1 MLVIGITVAVPGI
14 PIALYFVPQ
23 EFYNFSKYNGKCFF
37 IISKIHQTTVMVY
50 LCEVILS
57 LHNPLST
64 LMMLYSMKPQINGI
78 IKQYWKRFK
87 KVPIYNN
94 RIGTVSVVHIRE
106 NQRR

>member
-1 MLVIGITVAVPGI
+1 MFVIGITVGVPVV
-14 PIALYFVPQ
+14 PISLYYVLRNF
-23 EFYNFSKYNGKCFF
+23 FNFSKYNGKCFF
-37 IISKIHQTTVMVY
+37 LIPRIHQTIVMIY
-50 LCEVILS
+50 LCEIAIS
-57 LHNPLST
+57 HNPLST

-106 NQRR
+106 NRRK